1 MVSLMSEHYD
11 ARRRSTLS
19 TRFTMLIVA
28 ATVGFG
34 SAGAYLQQRNLYREK
49 ATGTRHA
56 VEVAYGV
63 MEYYGKLAETGQ
75 MPEAAAQTA
84 AAAAVQALRYGRNEY
99 FWINDFHPRVVM
111 HPINASL
118 VGRDVSTY
126 ADPNG
131 KLIYIEAVA
140 LARNSGGGHMEYM
153 WPKPGETEPT
163 QKLSYVKLYPRW
175 NWVIGSGIHVEDVR
189 QQAWSSIAAFL
200 SVGALVM
207 MLAMWMARSAIQ
219 TVRHTTTALSAGA
232 TQVVAA
238 AEQVAGAAQSL
249 SQGATEQAASLQ
261 QTSASTEELAA
272 TTRQNAERSRQS
284 ADLVR
289 AVERSVTD
297 ANGALSSMAQSMAA
311 IHDSSA
317 QVSKIVKTIDEIAFQ
332 TNILALN
339 AAVEAA
345 RAGEAGMG
353 FAVVADE
360 VRNLAQRAALAARDT
375 TALIER
381 SAASAHD
388 GVAKLDRMSSTITH
402 ITTNVESLSA
412 LVEEVSEATR
422 QQANGLEQ
430 VRQSVVQMEHVTQT
444 TAATA
449 EESAAAS
456 EELNSLAA
464 AATQMVDELEKLIGG
479 GARQVPRTSLR
490 APVAGHRTAPL
501 AVSR

>member
-1 MVSLMSEHYD
+1 MREQHDS
-11 ARRRSTLS
+11 RRRFTLS
-19 TRFTMLIVA
+19 SRLTVLIVT
-28 ATVGFG
+28 ATVAFG
-34 SAGAYLQQRNLYREK
+34 AAGAYLQQRNLYREK
-49 ATGTRHA
+49 ATATRHA

-63 MEYYGKLAETGQ
+63 MDYFGHLAETGVLS
-75 MPEAAAQTA
+75 EAAAQEA
-84 AAAAVQALRYGRNEY
+84 AAKAIQGMRYERTEY
-99 FWINDFHPRVVM
+99 FWINDFHPRVIM
-111 HPINASL
+111 HPINAAL
-118 VGRDVSTY
+118 VGRDVSTF

-131 KLIYIEAVA
+131 KLIYMEAVA
-140 LARNSGGGHMEYM
+140 LARSSGGGQLEYM
-153 WPKPGETEPT
+153 WPKPGETEP
-163 QKLSYVKLYPRW
+163 KPKISYVKLYPRW

-189 QQAWSSIAAFL
+189 QQAFTSIAVFL
-200 SVGALVM
+200 GVGALVM
-207 MLAMWMARSAIQ
+207 VVAMWLARNAIQ
-219 TVRHTTTALSAGA
+219 TVRHTTSALSAGA

-289 AVERSVTD
+289 AVEKSVGD
-297 ANGALSSMAQSMAA
+297 ANGALSSMAQSMSA
-311 IHDSSA
+311 IDDSSA

-388 GVAKLDRMSSTITH
+388 GVQKLDRMSSTIGQ
-402 ITTNVESLSA
+402 ITNSVQALST

-456 EELNSLAA
+456 EELNTLAA
-464 AATQMVDELEKLIGG
+464 NATQMVRELEQLIGG
-479 GARQVPRTSLR
+479 AVKWPRRTDLEGALVGHRAPRALAVPR
-490 APVAGHRTAPL
+490 
-501 AVSR
+501 

>member
-1 MVSLMSEHYD
+1 MHEQHDS
-11 ARRRSTLS
+11 RRRFTLS
-19 TRFTMLIVA
+19 SRLTVLIVT
-28 ATVGFG
+28 ATVAFG
-34 SAGAYLQQRNLYREK
+34 AAGAYLQQRNLYREK
-49 ATGTRHA
+49 ASATRHA
-56 VEVAYGV
+56 VEVAWGV
-63 MEYYGKLAETGQ
+63 MDYFGRLAESGQ
-75 MPEAAAQTA
+75 MSETAAQEAAAKAIQGM
-84 AAAAVQALRYGRNEY
+84 RYERTEY
-99 FWINDFHPRVVM
+99 FWINDFHPRVIM

-118 VGRDVSTY
+118 VGRDVSTF

-131 KLIYIEAVA
+131 KLIYMEAVA
-140 LARNSGGGHMEYM
+140 LAKSSGGGQLDYM
-153 WPKPGETEPT
+153 WPKPGETEPK

-189 QQAWSSIAAFL
+189 QQAWTSIAAFL
-200 SVGALVM
+200 AVGVLVIVM
-207 MLAMWMARSAIQ
+207 AMWLARSAIQ
-219 TVRHTTTALSAGA
+219 TVRHTTSALSAGA

-289 AVERSVTD
+289 AVEKSVGD
-297 ANGALSSMAQSMAA
+297 ANGALSSMAQSMSA
-311 IHDSSA
+311 IDDSSA

-388 GVAKLDRMSSTITH
+388 GVQKLDRMSSTIGQ
-402 ITTNVESLSA
+402 ITNSVRTLST

-456 EELNSLAA
+456 EELNTLAA
-464 AATQMVDELEKLIGG
+464 NATQMVRELEQLIGG
-479 GARQVPRTSLR
+479 
-490 APVAGHRTAPL
+490 
-501 AVSR
+501 AVSRPRRPRFEGGLVGHRAERALAVTR